1 MLFKDLRLKGRSEL
15 LKAKISSFKLDADLL
30 LLYVTGKKETALFL
44 DGNEI
49 IDASTQK
56 RYLSLIQKRASH
68 YPLAYI
74 TGYKD
79 FWSLTLKV
87 NESTLIPRPDTETLV
102 ETALKLSLH
111 GKVLDLGTGTG
122 AIILSLKKEAPSID
136 AYGVDFKDEI
146 VSLARHNATLNNLD
160 VTFFKSSWFDNVL
173 DKDFDFILSNPPY
186 IKEGDP
192 NLLSD
197 GVLFEPSSALTSK
210 NNGLYDIECIIKN
223 ARDHLVDDGYLL
235 FEHGYDQ
242 ADKVL
247 ALFTQYGYYN
257 VRSER
262 DLAGILRVTYAQ
274 KKG

>member
-1 MLFKDLRLKGRSEL
+1 MLFKDLRFKGRSEL
-15 LKAKISSFKLDADLL
+15 EKAKISSFKLDADLL
-30 LLYVTGKKETALFL
+30 LLHVTGKKETALFL
-44 DGNEI
+44 DGNEN
-49 IDASTQK
+49 IDYNTQ
-56 RYLSLIQKRASH
+56 REYLSLIQKRASH

-74 TGYKD
+74 TGYKE

-102 ETALKLSLH
+102 ETALKLPLQ

-122 AIILSLKKEAPSID
+122 AIILSLKKEVPHID

-146 VSLARHNATLNNLD
+146 VSLARDNAILNNLD
-160 VTFFKSSWFDNVL
+160 VNFFKSSWFDNVL
-173 DKDFDFILSNPPY
+173 DKDFNFILSNPPY
-186 IKEGDP
+186 IKEGDL

-210 NNGLYDIECIIKN
+210 NDGLYDIECIIKN
-223 ARDHLVDDGYLL
+223 ARDHLVNDGYLL

-247 ALFTQYGYYN
+247 ALFTQYGYEN
-257 VRSER
+257 VRSVR